1 MKYVTYE
8 AANGLIHILNKSTR
22 AAILEL
28 SPSEARELSTKLDQS
43 AIHILRDQGHLPQK
57 PEKA

>member
-8 AANGLIHILNKSTR
+8 SANGFIHILNKSTR
-22 AAILEL
+22 ETVLEL
-28 SPSEARELSTKLDQS
+28 SPNEARELSTKLDQS

-57 PEKA
+57 PERG